1 MRFAAIG
8 ILMATFSDAGCAPRC
23 DVNHCPDDLTR
34 SDAVVSY
41 YDGSGNGYIFQRGM
55 VEYRP
60 VKRAESSSLH
70 YSGGEP
76 FHRPIDAVTYAK
88 IARALNTA
96 IDTPE
101 AHTPNRP
108 MLSGAISVKCGDASR
123 DWIIAPG
130 RPELAAIESIL
141 TSIKTK

>member
-1 MRFAAIG
+1 MVTAFD
-8 ILMATFSDAGCAPRC
+8 SGCAPKC

-41 YDGSGNGYIFQRGM
+41 YDGSGNGYIFQRGV

-60 VKRAESSSLH
+60 VKRAESSSLD

-76 FHRPIDAVTYAK
+76 FQRPIDAATYAK

-101 AHTPNRP
+101 AQISGRP
-108 MLSGAISVKCGDASR
+108 MLSGAIRVKCGDASR
-123 DWIIAPG
+123 DWVVAPG
-130 RPELAAIESIL
+130 RPELAAIESL
-141 TSIKTK
+141 MSALKTK